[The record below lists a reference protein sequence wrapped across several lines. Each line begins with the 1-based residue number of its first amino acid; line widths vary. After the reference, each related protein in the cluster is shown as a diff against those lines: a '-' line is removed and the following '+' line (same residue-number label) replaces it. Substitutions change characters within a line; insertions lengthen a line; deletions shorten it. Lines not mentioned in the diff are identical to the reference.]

1 MRSFY
6 NMSDTYLKKRIRQEN
21 RKRGIKFIGIFI
33 AIFLLPIGILVADFH
48 NIWANPE
55 RLVIW
60 FFVYVI
66 LLFVLCAYLEI
77 RYIPPY
83 RRADHQY
90 YHLSIKRDSD
100 TGQWEFDPEEIVS
113 AVTWDRNSGLS
124 YSDKEDMEKNLKKYN
139 GSCNAAIISDN
150 KARMRIYGTSEELV
164 LEICFRKGRDYETF
178 HMSRPKAEDTVIPL
192 QDEQTEKTKVL
203 QNSYSEYLPVK
214 TSWLVSN
221 QMVIDFLTKLYAVQD
236 SEKAMQGFEFENT
249 TELVHRLYRNNAYIV
264 PMEMS
269 GQIEAVQESKLL
281 KSIQDRAIQIALN
294 ELEK

>member
-90 YHLSIKRDSD
+90 YHLSIKRDPD
-100 TGQWEFDPEEIVS
+100 TGRWEFDPEQIVS

-124 YSDKEDMEKNLKKYN
+124 YSDKEDMENSSKKIMAVAMLQSSRIKKPGSGYMVYRKNLFWKSAFVR
-139 GSCNAAIISDN
+139 GEIIKRFIWKD
-150 KARMRIYGTSEELV
+150 RRRRI
-164 LEICFRKGRDYETF
+164 
-178 HMSRPKAEDTVIPL
+178 P
-192 QDEQTEKTKVL
+192 
-203 QNSYSEYLPVK
+203 
-214 TSWLVSN
+214 
-221 QMVIDFLTKLYAVQD
+221 
-236 SEKAMQGFEFENT
+236 
-249 TELVHRLYRNNAYIV
+249 
-264 PMEMS
+264 
-269 GQIEAVQESKLL
+269 
-281 KSIQDRAIQIALN
+281 
-294 ELEK
+294 